1 MNVSIGHG
9 GVTDPL
15 MNRMALGLI
24 VKLKKLSKFCVKTFN
39 KVSYIIAV
47 LGFLGT
53 LLLEYRF
60 ALLILDFPAI
70 QQK

>member
-15 MNRMALGLI
+15 MNRMALGLV
-24 VKLKKLSKFCVKTFN
+24 VKLKKVYQFCVKTSI
-39 KVSYIIAV
+39 KLYIIAV
-47 LGFLGT
+47 LGFLST

>member
-1 MNVSIGHG
+1 MNISIGHG
-9 GVTDPL
+9 GVTDSL
-15 MNRMALGLI
+15 MNRMALGLV
-24 VKLKKLSKFCVKTFN
+24 VKLKKLSKVCVKRQS
-39 KVSYIIAV
+39 KRLYIIAV